1 MKIYEKKSWGHARLE
16 FLRRAA
22 ITHQSSKSAQI
33 FGPKMALFF
42 LKVNDYQL
50 IMKAPSKHPCL
61 KITLSFVELELEPG
75 LKIQEIDFAKPL
87 IL

>member
-1 MKIYEKKSWGHARLE
+1 
-16 FLRRAA
+16 
-22 ITHQSSKSAQI
+22 
-33 FGPKMALFF
+33 MALFF